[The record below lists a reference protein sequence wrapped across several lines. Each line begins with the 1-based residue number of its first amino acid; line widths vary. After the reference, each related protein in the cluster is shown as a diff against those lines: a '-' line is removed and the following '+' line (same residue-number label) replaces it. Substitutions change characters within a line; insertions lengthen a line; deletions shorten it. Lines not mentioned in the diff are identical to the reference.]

1 VHCERISIIAGLRK
15 EKARAK
21 VSKKEGKRR
30 KVAATRAAQA
40 TVLAERLS
48 ERKDPRG

>member
-1 VHCERISIIAGLRK
+1 MAALRK
-15 EKARAK
+15 EKVRC
-21 VSKKEGKRR
+21 STKEGGR

-48 ERKDPRG
+48 ERKDPWG

>member
-1 VHCERISIIAGLRK
+1 VQYERISIATALRK
-15 EKARAK
+15 EKVVEGARK
-21 VSKKEGKRR
+21 

-48 ERKDPRG
+48 ERKDPRGE